1 MWGEVWP
8 AYHIYGYTSRYLD
21 PFSNKMQWMMASM
34 RAAAAGGGGDSLQA
48 DLQPLLPRRV
58 VCPPSTAAWGRGG
71 HVDALGGRLV
81 GISELS
87 PRLVHRHGQHCLQV
101 CP

>member
-34 RAAAAGGGGDSLQA
+34 RAAAAGGGGIPFKQIFNRCCRAGLCAPPPQPPGDVVDTWTLWVVDSL
-48 DLQPLLPRRV
+48 
-58 VCPPSTAAWGRGG
+58 
-71 HVDALGGRLV
+71 
-81 GISELS
+81 E
-87 PRLVHRHGQHCLQV
+87 
-101 CP
+101 